1 MPMPSFSLLDERRP
15 TMSVLFGCERVLGGD
30 LKVHEVEAFR
40 DVGFLLNSLYSGFF
54 LRSVSTL
61 SLMMVDMSTSPRYLS
76 GVRFAEMMPGGWTGS
91 YASVASFPAYFYRQ
105 DKDELIDVQE

>member
-54 LRSVSTL
+54 LRVCFNF
-61 SLMMVDMSTSPRYLS
+61 VFDD
-76 GVRFAEMMPGGWTGS
+76 GGHVNLTE
-91 YASVASFPAYFYRQ
+91 VFIRRQ
-105 DKDELIDVQE
+105 VC